1 MIESVLERYSFV
13 TLTYPSSAQSDKLS
27 PVFSQLA
34 FCVALAVGALL
45 RLFNLGAEQLHFDEA
60 LSVFIA
66 QGSLSEVLLK
76 NVVHNSSPPFMVLAL
91 QQMLQLG
98 QSEVMVRLLPAVAG
112 MATIALVYRI
122 TLYLSTANMAA
133 LAALFYAITP
143 AHVSLS
149 RQFRIY
155 EIGCFFAAI
164 AIVMCIEYC
173 RQPTAWRAMGVG
185 LAMLCGTQV
194 QYGLALLFAAM
205 VVVLTVFMW
214 SARLPVRRGLTHGGM
229 IVASLAAGVA
239 VVYFTSLQGQFY
251 AGRGS
256 SYLKLLGA
264 GLIPNVGRTAIRT
277 LELGELGFP
286 SGIFVFLLGL
296 GLAVRFKKDKTDF
309 TGLLLVCSLGMVAVL
324 GLMKFYPYG
333 PVRQCLFLTV
343 LMYPLAVIGLERVVS
358 WIPGRVSWWLVLWF
372 FAVAA
377 RPGLVDSL
385 REAVARAEPSN
396 FAAALRQI
404 NGEFQEGDV
413 LLVGPGAY
421 PHFLYYGK
429 AFRHPWVKSEKSE
442 AWMSDERAW
451 GNLAQNPPYVEQ
463 IETLKRSHQRVWLL
477 FSFRLPGE
485 LELNEIAAQRGWK
498 APQFRTLM
506 SSPKVHLSL
515 YQ

>member
-1 MIESVLERYSFV
+1 M
-13 TLTYPSSAQSDKLS
+13 TLSHPPSIQSEKLS
-27 PVFSQLA
+27 PLAAQLA
-34 FCVALAVGALL
+34 FGVALALGALL
-45 RLFNLGAEQLHFDEA
+45 RLFNLGADQLHFDEA

-66 QGSLSEVLLK
+66 QGSLSEVLWK
-76 NVVHNSSPPFMVLAL
+76 NIVHNSSPPFMVLAL
-91 QQMLQLG
+91 RQMLQLG
-98 QSEVMVRLLPAVAG
+98 QSEIMVRLLPAVAG
-112 MATIALVYRI
+112 IATIALVYRI
-122 TLYLSTANMAA
+122 ARYLSTPNMAA
-133 LAALFYAITP
+133 VAALFYAISP

-155 EIGCFFAAI
+155 EIGCFFAAV
-164 AIVMCIEYC
+164 AIVACFEFC
-173 RQPTAWRAMGVG
+173 RQPTIWRAMGVS
-185 LAMLCGTQV
+185 LAILCGTQV

-205 VVVLTVFMW
+205 IVVLAVFMW
-214 SARLPVRRGLTHGGM
+214 SARFPVRQSLLYGGM
-229 IVASLAAGVA
+229 IAASLAAGV
-239 VVYFTSLQGQFY
+239 VIVYFTALQGQFY

-256 SYLKLLGA
+256 SYLKLLGDS
-264 GLIPNVGRTAIRT
+264 LIPNVGRTALRT

-296 GLAVRFKKDKTDF
+296 GLAVRLQKSKTDF
-309 TGLLLVCSLGMVAVL
+309 AGLLLVCSLGMVAVL

-343 LMYPLAVIGLERVVS
+343 LMYPVVVIGLERVVS
-358 WIPGRVSWWLVLWF
+358 WIPGRMSWWLVLWF

-377 RPGLVDSL
+377 QPGVVGSL
-385 REAVARAEPSN
+385 REAVARPEPSN

-404 NGEFQEGDV
+404 NREFREGDI

-429 AFRHPWVKSEKSE
+429 DFHHPWVRSEKSE

-451 GNLAQNPPYVEQ
+451 GNLAQNPPYLEQ

-485 LELNEIAAQRGWK
+485 LELHEIAAQRGWK

-506 SSPKVHLSL
+506 SSPKVHVSL